1 MQFFGFGVLCGLWVF
16 SNLVFGFQ
24 FLSTMMADFRIFLPN
39 AFYSFSGF
47 AKDVPPHSHA
57 KTVIP
62 RDYLQLE
69 ECMASLVSLT
79 AFFWVVNGCQADYEK
94 LKITSKQKAISQISC
109 GWDNFL

>member
-1 MQFFGFGVLCGLWVF
+1 MAGL
-16 SNLVFGFQ
+16 Q
-24 FLSTMMADFRIFLPN
+24 IFLPN

-47 AKDVPPHSHA
+47 AKDVTPRSHA

-79 AFFWVVNGCQADYEK
+79 AFFWVVNSCQADYEK
-94 LKITSKQKAISQISC
+94 LKITSKQKTISQISC